1 MAVFLS
7 TTFSLPPEGP
17 PAAPARAAA
26 LSKSFAGAA
35 PTAPPPAG
43 AFAALA
49 GVVLTIALGALRA
62 GPMA

>member
-1 MAVFLS
+1 MW
-7 TTFSLPPEGP
+7 
-17 PAAPARAAA
+17 
-26 LSKSFAGAA
+26 FAGAA